1 MQQIF
6 SQTKH
11 MRLRL
16 KKIFVITVLLGY
28 INLPVVSAQE
38 AAVLP
43 PSGSQKPVM
52 YSVFWN
58 TLWGSAWGATMGFSY
73 HLISGIQL
81 RESLISAVTIGGVLG
96 YGLGIYM
103 VVSGLSFDKSYLLE
117 LPSPKAQTELPD
129 TALFES
135 GMMPRYARSVKHDPT
150 KWEIP
155 IYVFRF

>member
-1 MQQIF
+1 
-6 SQTKH
+6 

-38 AAVLP
+38 TAIPLG
-43 PSGSQKPVM
+43 GSQKPVM
-52 YSVFWN
+52 YSIFWN

-81 RESLISAVTIGGVLG
+81 RESLITSVTIGGVLG

-103 VVSGLSFDKSYLLE
+103 VVSGLSFDESYLLE
-117 LPSPKAQTELPD
+117 LPSPKSQTQQPD
-129 TALFES
+129 AALFES
-135 GMMPRYARSVKHDPT
+135 EMMPLYTRSAKPDPT

-155 IYVFRF
+155 IYAFRF